1 MNPDRN
7 LPQLLADAKH
17 WFDTALAAAMADAGE
32 RPITLGQ
39 QNVFAHLPPDG
50 ATVSD
55 LARWM
60 DVARQSAHQAVHAL
74 IGMGLL
80 EQTPDPASAR
90 RRIIVMTAEGRR
102 VHRLA
107 RTLIARLE
115 DDLGKRLGPPTLTT
129 LRQTLERPWGPAA
142 LEAGA
147 ARPDMENSTP
157 APRDATP

>member
-1 MNPDRN
+1 MSSDRN
-7 LPQLLADAKH
+7 LPQLLADARN
-17 WFDTALAAAMADAGE
+17 WFDTALADAMADAGE

-60 DVARQSAHQAVHAL
+60 NVARQSAHQAVHAL

-102 VHRLA
+102 VHHLA

-115 DDLGKRLGPPTLTT
+115 DELGRRLGPPSLTT

-142 LEAGA
+142 LEAGVA
-147 ARPDMENSTP
+147 MPETKDGTP
-157 APRDATP
+157 TQP